1 MNHYEP
7 SGTILVIDDNSK
19 NVVQLSGLI
28 TREGYRV
35 CTAPTAKEALGCIED
50 AIPDL
55 ILLNVAIDGQ
65 SSSILH
71 EQLKTADAT
80 KDVPVIFIGPA
91 NETDW
96 RVNVFQEGGTDY
108 ITCPFYPGEV
118 LARIKTHMNQRRM
131 QEQLVS
137 QSALLQV
144 TETSF
149 RNLFN
154 NMAEGVALH
163 ELIYDT
169 GSEPSDYRILSVNPA
184 FETLTGLNA
193 DVVIGKLASEVYL
206 TDEPPYLEV
215 YAQTADTGK
224 PAVFTTHVQ
233 FLDKYFRISV
243 SSPKEKQFVTVF
255 QDITDQKRTEETLRI
270 SLTKYQILFDSF
282 PVGITISDSTGKI
295 VESNQLAEKL
305 LGLSREE
312 QEKRS
317 ISGEE
322 WQIVRPDGTPMPPSE
337 FASVRALGEQRLID
351 NLEMGIVK
359 DQDRITWIN
368 VSAAPIPLEGFGVII
383 TYHDISERKK
393 VEDVLRETN
402 AYLENL
408 INYANAPIIVWDNQ
422 FRITRFNHAFEFLT
436 GRTEDEVIG
445 KSIEILFPRDSVIDS
460 MALIKKTASGER
472 WKTEEIKIQH
482 IDGPIGTVLWNSATL
497 FKPDGITPIATIAQG
512 QDITTRKQTEAKLY
526 LKNEALLQ
534 TMAEKDKFFSIIA
547 HDLRSP
553 FTSFLGFT
561 RMLVEELDEMTLDQI
576 KTIVIG
582 MRKSATNLYR
592 LIENLLEWSM
602 MQRRMTLFNPVSMPL
617 AAKIKETIE
626 FSLVPAQKKE
636 IEIKCE
642 VPDNLSIV
650 ADAHMTETVI
660 RNLVSNAVKF
670 TPRNGRIT
678 FSAKQAED
686 HFIEISVRDTGI
698 GMNQGFIER
707 LFKLNEQTGRKGTE
721 GELSTG
727 LGLIL
732 CKDFIEKHGGRL
744 WVESEPEKGSVFH
757 FLLPSDTTSKSL

>member
-1 MNHYEP
+1 M
-7 SGTILVIDDNSK
+7 
-19 NVVQLSGLI
+19 
-28 TREGYRV
+28 
-35 CTAPTAKEALGCIED
+35 
-50 AIPDL
+50 
-55 ILLNVAIDGQ
+55 
-65 SSSILH
+65 
-71 EQLKTADAT
+71 
-80 KDVPVIFIGPA
+80 
-91 NETDW
+91 
-96 RVNVFQEGGTDY
+96 
-108 ITCPFYPGEV
+108 
-118 LARIKTHMNQRRM
+118 
-131 QEQLVS
+131 
-137 QSALLQV
+137 
-144 TETSF
+144 
-149 RNLFN
+149 
-154 NMAEGVALH
+154 
-163 ELIYDT
+163 
-169 GSEPSDYRILSVNPA
+169 
-184 FETLTGLNA
+184 
-193 DVVIGKLASEVYL
+193 
-206 TDEPPYLEV
+206 
-215 YAQTADTGK
+215 
-224 PAVFTTHVQ
+224 
-233 FLDKYFRISV
+233 
-243 SSPKEKQFVTVF
+243 
-255 QDITDQKRTEETLRI
+255 
-270 SLTKYQILFDSF
+270 
-282 PVGITISDSTGKI
+282 
-295 VESNQLAEKL
+295 
-305 LGLSREE
+305 
-312 QEKRS
+312 
-317 ISGEE
+317 
-322 WQIVRPDGTPMPPSE
+322 
-337 FASVRALGEQRLID
+337 
-351 NLEMGIVK
+351 
-359 DQDRITWIN
+359 
-368 VSAAPIPLEGFGVII
+368 
-383 TYHDISERKK
+383 
-393 VEDVLRETN
+393 LRETN

-408 INYANAPIIVWDNQ
+408 INYANAPIIVWDPQ

-436 GRTEDEVIG
+436 GRIEAEVLG
-445 KSIEILFPRDSVIDS
+445 KSLEILFPGESMDDS
-460 MALIKKTASGER
+460 MALIKKTVSGER
-472 WKTEEIKIQH
+472 WETEEIKIQH
-482 IDGPIGTVLWNSATL
+482 MDGTVATVLWNSATL
-497 FKPDGITPIATIAQG
+497 FKPDGTTPVATIAQG
-512 QDITTRKQTEAKLY
+512 EDITTRKQAEAKLY

-732 CKDFIEKHGGRL
+732 CKDFIEQHGGRL